1 MSFPLLALSFF
12 VFGAALGFC
21 VQRAGICFAHGFAE
35 LFVGRRLRMLRLT
48 LIIISITATGFYLST
63 SVSPQLGLK
72 PVGAIRGYGFYNLLA
87 GIVFGAGVLLNGGCI
102 LGTLRQIGEGN
113 LHFLVALICFAPGMA
128 LVVHVLNPILEKGY
142 ATQKVLLP
150 QLLGLPAASVT
161 AFLVGSSLLWFA
173 YLNRSWARDK

>member
-12 VFGAALGFC
+12 AFGTALGFC

-35 LFVGRRLRMLRLT
+35 IFVGRRFRMLRLT
-48 LIIISITATGFYLST
+48 LIIIAITATGFFLSK

-87 GIVFGAGVLLNGGCI
+87 GLIFGAGVLLNGGCI

-128 LVVHVLNPILEKGY
+128 LVVHVLNPVLEKGY
-142 ATQKVLLP
+142 STQKVLLP
-150 QLLGLPAASVT
+150 HLLGLPAGSVI
-161 AFLVGSSLLWFA
+161 ALLVVTSLLWFA
-173 YLNRSWARDK
+173 YLVRSRARGK

>member
-1 MSFPLLALSFF
+1 MSFPILALSFF

-35 LFVGRRLRMLRLT
+35 LFVGRRFRMLRLT
-48 LIIISITATGFYLST
+48 LVIIAITATGFYLSAY
-63 SVSPQLGLK
+63 VSPQLGLK

-87 GIVFGAGVLLNGGCI
+87 GIIFGAGVLLNGGCI

-113 LHFLVALICFAPGMA
+113 LHFLVALVCFAPGMA
-128 LVVHVLNPILEKGY
+128 LVVHVLNPMLEKGY

-150 QLLGLPAASVT
+150 QLLGLPTATVT
-161 AFLVGSSLLWFA
+161 GLLVVSSLLWFS
-173 YLNRSWARDK
+173 YLNKSSSRGK